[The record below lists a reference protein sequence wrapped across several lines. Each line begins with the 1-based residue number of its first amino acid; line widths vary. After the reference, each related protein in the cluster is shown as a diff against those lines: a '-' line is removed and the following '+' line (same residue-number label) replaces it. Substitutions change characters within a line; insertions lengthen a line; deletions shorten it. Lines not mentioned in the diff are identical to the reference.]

1 MKVEKIEQS
10 ILDKYIKWSLK
21 LSLLKVDDKDL
32 TEFRTDFEKGIA
44 FMKKITDMKV
54 DAKLEPLHNVLE
66 FYSSDH
72 SKFW

>member
-66 FYSSDH
+66 F
-72 SKFW
+72 